1 MPAAPDLAGAYR
13 FVSAPDFLNQDVADL
28 TADGRKEFIDPR
40 TGDVANSTN
49 EDYDAALAHVMDE
62 MASHGTRDVLVAG
75 DLVEGRWGRDD
86 SRSGV
91 FGPVR
96 TEAQRLRAYRR
107 AASVYYPAWRE
118 RFAAHGLRTFPALGD
133 HEIGDDPW
141 RARRDPWIDFK
152 RRHVPEFKRIF
163 AQQMLRTTSGRTRF
177 VQHPSRGPARRT
189 AYAVRLDADV
199 LLVTI
204 DVFERRGGDVHL
216 SVDPQQLRWLERVLR
231 KARKDDVPWV
241 LVQGHVPMRSD
252 VRTRNSSGL
261 VYEKGERSALWRT
274 MVDGGVDVYLS
285 GEVHDQTVRQRD
297 GILQVSHG
305 SLLYRGEASYVV
317 GQATADE
324 LVLENRQFRGEIGF
338 EDRLWTTSRQGA
350 PGHISYPDASVVT
363 GTLEASRTRSGG
375 LRVDDAAGVLT
386 PRR

>member
-1 MPAAPDLAGAYR
+1 MAR
-13 FVSAPDFLNQDVADL
+13 
-28 TADGRKEFIDPR
+28 ADGR
-40 TGDVANSTN
+40 
-49 EDYDAALAHVMDE
+49 
-62 MASHGTRDVLVAG
+62 
-75 DLVEGRWGRDD
+75 
-86 SRSGV
+86 SRFS
-91 FGPVR
+91 
-96 TEAQRLRAYRR
+96 
-107 AASVYYPAWRE
+107 
-118 RFAAHGLRTFPALGD
+118 
-133 HEIGDDPW
+133 
-141 RARRDPWIDFK
+141 K
-152 RRHVPEFKRIF
+152 
-163 AQQMLRTTSGRTRF
+163 
-177 VQHPSRGPARRT
+177 HPPRGPARRT

-231 KARKDDVPWV
+231 KARKDDLPWV
-241 LVQGHVPMRSD
+241 LVQGHVPMRPD

-274 MVDGGVDVYLS
+274 MVEGGVDVYLS

-324 LVLENRQFRGEIGF
+324 LVLENHQFRGEIGF

-350 PGHISYPDASVVT
+350 PGHISYPDESVVT
-363 GTLEASRTRSGG
+363 GTLEARRTRSGG
-375 LRVDDAAGVLT
+375 LRVADAQGVLK
-386 PRR
+386 PR